1 MECALALVALA
12 FHGGLAY
19 VRSRASAASAPS
31 AALNLLI
38 PASGGSRAMPHDT
51 TPYFVR
57 RTFLTGLLILIPLFV
72 TYVLIAFLFHLL
84 TTTSAPVM
92 HGVFRLLG
100 LDRYPWDPLGPR
112 MNLLLSLAVIFVLG
126 LIGTNILGR
135 RLLHMVDALLLRL
148 PLVKRVY
155 GAVKHVV
162 DTFQGPHRSFP
173 RVVQIEYPRQGLWT
187 ISLVA
192 AERGN
197 TLHLTPS
204 PSVLTVY
211 TRRRPI
217 PRRAFW

>member
-1 MECALALVALA
+1 
-12 FHGGLAY
+12 
-19 VRSRASAASAPS
+19 
-31 AALNLLI
+31 
-38 PASGGSRAMPHDT
+38 
-51 TPYFVR
+51 
-57 RTFLTGLLILIPLFV
+57 
-72 TYVLIAFLFHLL
+72 
-84 TTTSAPVM
+84 
-92 HGVFRLLG
+92 
-100 LDRYPWDPLGPR
+100 
-112 MNLLLSLAVIFVLG
+112 
-126 LIGTNILGR
+126 
-135 RLLHMVDALLLRL
+135 MVDALLLRL

-173 RVVQIEYPRQGLWT
+173 RVVLIEYPRQGLWT

-197 TLHLTPS
+197 MLHLTPS